1 MATPSLFPIFLK
13 AQSGGTAGA
22 AGTQYIET
30 FGLEVL
36 EMIEVELI
44 EMDVDVVEM
53 IEVELI
59 EMDVDVEV
67 VDITTDIEILE
78 VIDVEIL
85 C

>member
-1 MATPSLFPIFLK
+1 MPTPSLFPIFLK
-13 AQSGGTAGA
+13 AA
-22 AGTQYIET
+22 AGGSAGVVYIET
-30 FGLEVL
+30 FGL
-36 EMIEVELI
+36 
-44 EMDVDVVEM
+44 DVVEM